1 MFIAIFLGGGGI
13 VYRIPYVMFSTG
25 SWGGGSTEYFS
36 DVLHMISVDWAYH
49 NFRRCFEH
57 CFIPA
62 VVRSSGLINY
72 EQL

>member
-1 MFIAIFLGGGGI
+1 MFIAIFLGGGDSLPNSLRD
-13 VYRIPYVMFSTG
+13 VLYRFL
-25 SWGGGSTEYFS
+25 GGGVPIILR

>member
-1 MFIAIFLGGGGI
+1 MFTAIFLGWGDSLPNSLRDVLYRFLGGGLPNTL
-13 VYRIPYVMFSTG
+13 R
-25 SWGGGSTEYFS
+25 

-62 VVRSSGLINY
+62 VGRSSGLINY
-72 EQL
+72 EQF